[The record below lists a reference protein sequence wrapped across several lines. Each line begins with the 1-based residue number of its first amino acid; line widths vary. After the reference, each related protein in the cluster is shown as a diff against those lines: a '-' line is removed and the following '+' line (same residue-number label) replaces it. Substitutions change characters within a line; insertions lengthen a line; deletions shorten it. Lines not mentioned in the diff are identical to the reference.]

1 MMIKAFFRYISQ
13 LIFLIF
19 FLGAA
24 LNVLADKGYEVVVHP
39 HVNDKNLSVNML
51 RAIFGM
57 RMQTWSDGTRIR
69 VFVLSDDASLH
80 QQFSKEILN
89 VFPYQLRSAWDRLVF
104 SGIGQAPVKV
114 NSIEEMLA
122 KVASTP
128 GSIGYLWRKNIDS
141 SVDVLQVKK

>member
-1 MMIKAFFRYISQ
+1 MIKAFFRHILQ
-13 LIFLIF
+13 LIFLVF
-19 FLGAA
+19 FLGASSS
-24 LNVLADKGYEVVVHP
+24 VLADKDYEVVIHP
-39 HVNDKNLSVNML
+39 QVNDKNLSLNTL

-69 VFVLSDDASLH
+69 VFVLSDDAPLH
-80 QQFSKEILN
+80 QQFSKGTLN

-114 NSIEEMLA
+114 SSTEEMLI

-128 GSIGYLWRKNIDS
+128 GSIGYLWRANVDG

>member
-1 MMIKAFFRYISQ
+1 MMIKTFFRRIPP

-24 LNVLADKGYEVVVHP
+24 SSALADKEYEVVIHP
-39 HVNDKNLSVNML
+39 QVIDKNLPVNTL

-69 VFVLSDDASLH
+69 VFVLSDDAPLH
-80 QQFSKEILN
+80 QRFSKGMLN

-114 NSIEEMLA
+114 NSIEEMLV

-128 GSIGYLWRKNIDS
+128 GSIGYLWKANVDGR
-141 SVDVLQVKK
+141 VDVLQVEK